1 MAAKIITIQVGVIL
15 LTVDDT
21 KKLKRTFE
29 TKWEIQIIFTTSE
42 NCEESSQQSN
52 RLFIHT
58 PRLCQSHIFVQKL
71 KFDEISQ
78 IIYIIW
84 IFALKLVILTY
95 NCPNKTMKWQF

>member
-58 PRLCQSHIFVQKL
+58 PQTVSKVIFLSK
-71 KFDEISQ
+71 
-78 IIYIIW
+78 
-84 IFALKLVILTY
+84 
-95 NCPNKTMKWQF
+95 N